1 MECPSQVGGLLPPG
15 SPLSPQPGSH
25 CPPSMETERH
35 CVPAGKGDVQQCWV
49 QGKEMPQ
56 ARRAAPLCH
65 WGKAE
70 PKGPGAGGPSL
81 RLLLFLTL
89 LSYFLFS
96 LLSAQPS
103 LPSAMTITKPRWR
116 RTLSSCLPHDL
127 HQAMALS
134 VRAAGRLVSVMTDA
148 GRRGARCPS
157 MCLRVGKAQLCL
169 PASP

>member
-1 MECPSQVGGLLPPG
+1 MSRPGGRSPASRQPTFPPAQQPLPSQHGGRETLCAGRERRRPAVLG
-15 SPLSPQPGSH
+15 LGQGDA
-25 CPPSMETERH
+25 PST
-35 CVPAGKGDVQQCWV
+35 
-49 QGKEMPQ
+49 QGK
-56 ARRAAPLCH
+56 A
-65 WGKAE
+65 K
-70 PKGPGAGGPSL
+70 PKGPGTGGPSL

-103 LPSAMTITKPRWR
+103 LLSAMTITKPRWS

-134 VRAAGRLVSVMTDA
+134 VRAAGRLVSVMTDT